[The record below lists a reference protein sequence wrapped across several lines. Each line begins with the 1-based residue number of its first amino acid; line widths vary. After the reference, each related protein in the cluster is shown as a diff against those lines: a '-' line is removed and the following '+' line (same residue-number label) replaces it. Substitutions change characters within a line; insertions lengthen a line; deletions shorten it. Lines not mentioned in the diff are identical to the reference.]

1 MTSCTSRCR
10 SRRGTCLCRRSS
22 PRRVSWGVAE
32 HRSTRNRTPRRG
44 VEQAVPFPTARPRC
58 LLVTARTPDV
68 EDSPMPTYQYRCVDC
83 GSELE
88 TVQKFSD
95 PSLTECPECDGT
107 LRKVYSAVG
116 VVFKGSGFY
125 ATDNRTK
132 GKTAA
137 ATATTNSEK
146 SPGTE
151 KSSGSEKAATPSDSG
166 SSSTKSTSSSTTSAA

>member
-1 MTSCTSRCR
+1 
-10 SRRGTCLCRRSS
+10 
-22 PRRVSWGVAE
+22 
-32 HRSTRNRTPRRG
+32 
-44 VEQAVPFPTARPRC
+44 
-58 LLVTARTPDV
+58 
-68 EDSPMPTYQYRCVDC
+68 MPTYQYRCVDC

-132 GKTAA
+132 GKAA
-137 ATATTNSEK
+137 AASATTSSEK
-146 SPGTE
+146 SSGTE
-151 KSSGSEKAATPSDSG
+151 KSTSTSDS
-166 SSSTKSTSSSTTSAA
+166 SSSSKPSSSSTTSAA

>member
-1 MTSCTSRCR
+1 
-10 SRRGTCLCRRSS
+10 
-22 PRRVSWGVAE
+22 
-32 HRSTRNRTPRRG
+32 
-44 VEQAVPFPTARPRC
+44 
-58 LLVTARTPDV
+58 
-68 EDSPMPTYQYRCVDC
+68 MPTYQYLCVDC

-132 GKTAA
+132 GKAA
-137 ATATTNSEK
+137 AASATTSSEK
-146 SPGTE
+146 SSGTE
-151 KSSGSEKAATPSDSG
+151 KSSSSEKSTSTSDS
-166 SSSTKSTSSSTTSAA
+166 SSSSKPSSSSTTSAA